1 MPTSYRIDRERG
13 IIFSRGYGVLTDE
26 DLQRH
31 TESALADPAFDPGL
45 DQLYDFTD
53 VMETRVSAECIRELG
68 RRSVYG
74 PGARRAFVTPKDHQF
89 GLARMFEI
97 TSEDR
102 SGRVVVFRSLA
113 EARAWLGLE
122 PEEA

>member
-26 DLQRH
+26 DLERH

-53 VMETRVSAECIRELG
+53 VVETRVSADCIRELA
-68 RRSVYG
+68 RIAAYG
-74 PGARRAFVTPKDHQF
+74 PGARRAFVTPEEHQF
-89 GLARMFEI
+89 GLARMFEL
-97 TSEDR
+97 SSQDR
-102 SGRVVVFRSLA
+102 SGRVMVFRSVA
-113 EARAWLGLE
+113 EARAWLGLD